1 MENQNAVYSKLNLC
15 RTKFMQA
22 KVAKSGHNA
31 FAGYDYFELDDILKA
46 IIPICNDV
54 GAVTI
59 VNFTNDLAT
68 LTFTDCE
75 SGQSI
80 IFTSPMAAAEVK
92 GCNGVQNLGAVESY
106 IKRYLYQ
113 NCFEIAEPD
122 ACDRTMNPN
131 DSKPRQ
137 QAKPQQKQAAKP
149 QAKQQELTEEQKA
162 ENFEKFVLSY
172 AGHQPKEA
180 FAILGRFG
188 YELPK
193 DVPPEKRKEIA
204 DTFKK
209 ELGNG

>member
-1 MENQNAVYSKLNLC
+1 MEQPNSVYKKLNDC

-22 KVAKSGHNA
+22 KVAKSGYNS

-46 IIPICNDV
+46 IIPICNEV

-59 VNFTNDLAT
+59 VNFTNEVAT
-68 LTFTDCE
+68 LTFTDCD

-80 IFTSPMAAAEVK
+80 VFTSPMASASLK
-92 GCNGVQNLGAVESY
+92 GCHEVQNLGAVESY

-122 ACDRTMNPN
+122 ACNRTMNPN
-131 DSKPRQ
+131 DSKPKQ

-204 DTFKK
+204 ETFKK

>member
-46 IIPICNDV
+46 IIPICNEV

-68 LTFTDCE
+68 LSFTDCE

-80 IFTSPMAAAEVK
+80 IFTSPMAAASLK
-92 GCNGVQNLGAVESY
+92 GCHEVQNLGAVESY

-122 ACDRTMNPN
+122 ACDRTMDVNE
-131 DSKPRQ
+131 SKPKQ
-137 QAKPQQKQAAKP
+137 QAKP

>member
-1 MENQNAVYSKLNLC
+1 MEQQNSVFKKLNVC
-15 RTKFMQA
+15 RFKFMEA
-22 KVAKSGHNA
+22 KVKKSGKNT
-31 FAGYDYFELDDILKA
+31 FAGYEYFELDDILKA
-46 IIPICNDV
+46 VIGICNEV

-59 VNFTNDLAT
+59 VNFTNETAT
-68 LTFTDCE
+68 LTFTDCD

-80 IFTSPMAAAEVK
+80 VFTSPMASASLK
-92 GCNGVQNLGAVESY
+92 GCHEVQNLGAVESY

-122 ACDRTMNPN
+122 SLDKTMNPN
-131 DSKPRQ
+131 ENKQKPKQ
-137 QAKPQQKQAAKP
+137 QQKAQADS
-149 QAKQQELTEEQKA
+149 QQHELTEEQKA

-188 YELPK
+188 YKLPK

-204 DTFKK
+204 ETFKK